1 MRIFRFFRNSEA
13 GQVLPIMA
21 LLLVVFMGLLGLA
34 IDGGRLFVAKTELS
48 RAVDAA
54 ALAGV
59 GELPDVNGAQSRAVA
74 YLNDNLPEA
83 SATFPATDEF
93 QLKVQGTRSIDL
105 VFMSLFGFDN
115 VEIEAIAAAG
125 FGAPLDLVFVMD
137 DTGTMKSG
145 CNSAQTNTNCPIK
158 QAKDAA
164 NAFVDELLSGNSS
177 GFVQMGMLAFR
188 GCYGT
193 QRYNPVSGENPDRGC
208 ILYSDFQGLTTDAA
222 ALHSA
227 INNVTGK
234 GGFPGTNICSG
245 LDEGLKML
253 VTTGRPNAQ
262 QVIIILSDGD
272 NRYSDGAQKAQ
283 RGNPTPNVYPLPHNG
298 GSGDCIPSGPDQNS
312 SSYGNDYDARIGNLD
327 DLTYAKAQEIAG
339 LGIEIYVA
347 GYKVA
352 GNAGNEQSN
361 CNVNQVGTGGNR
373 QNSSSDVQDR
383 NLNKCIATSNNNTN
397 DHYFEAPDPDDIPEI
412 FQQIAQNIAF
422 RLIE

>member
-1 MRIFRFFRNSEA
+1 MRIFRFFSNVEP
-13 GQVLPIMA
+13 GQILPIMA
-21 LLLVVFMGLLGLA
+21 LLLVAFLGLLGLA

-59 GELPDVNGAQSRAVA
+59 VELPDVNGAQSRATA

-83 SATFPATDEF
+83 NATFPATQEF
-93 QLKVQGTRSIDL
+93 QLRVQGTRSIDM
-105 VFMSLFGFDN
+105 VFMGILGFESI
-115 VEIEAIAAAG
+115 EIEATAAAG
-125 FGAPLDLVFVMD
+125 FGAPLDIVFVMD

-145 CNSAQTNTNCPIK
+145 CNSAQTNTDCPIK

-164 NAFVDELLSGNSS
+164 NAFVDQLLSGNSS

-193 QRYNPVSGENPDRGC
+193 QRYNPVSGEDPDRGC

-222 ALHSA
+222 ALHTA

-272 NRYSDGAQKAQ
+272 NRYSDGAQKDQ
-283 RGNPTPNVYPLPHNG
+283 RGNPTPNVYPLPNNG
-298 GSGDCIPSGPDQNS
+298 GSGDCIPSGPNQNS

-352 GNAGNEQSN
+352 GNNGDENSP
-361 CNVNQVGTGGNR
+361 CNAAQVGTGGNR
-373 QNSSSDVQDR
+373 QSSNSDPQDR